1 MTKDFIELMKDIKEN
16 KIKEGTRI
24 KNIDG
29 YRFTD
34 RVFS

>member
-1 MTKDFIELMKDIKEN
+1 MTKDFIELMKNIKEN
-16 KIKEGTRI
+16 KIKEGTKI

-34 RVFS
+34 GDFS